1 MDIRAV
7 GQHLL
12 TDTQRLGRMIS
23 LGVKVTAVFAS
34 MHWTLVEFAR
44 PLVVTS
50 DHPVVMWP
58 NAERSRAPQP
68 TPMGAGVLEALEIRV
83 PVSPHHA
90 ILMTWRDEADDQ
102 DCRVRGTRDH
112 AANLNAFTIAHAER
126 QWFRQPGAP
135 TPTASGRLLPLS
147 TQFFGDYG
155 ADTAGRSQR
164 RAITSAKVQPM
175 MGRDLRNRDIDV
187 VTMSRKP

>member
-1 MDIRAV
+1 
-7 GQHLL
+7 
-12 TDTQRLGRMIS
+12 
-23 LGVKVTAVFAS
+23 
-34 MHWTLVEFAR
+34 
-44 PLVVTS
+44 
-50 DHPVVMWP
+50 
-58 NAERSRAPQP
+58 
-68 TPMGAGVLEALEIRV
+68 MGAGVLEALEIRV

-147 TQFFGDYG
+147 TQFLRRRSGHG
-155 ADTAGRSQR
+155 RPITTPRHNLGEGSADDGTRPA
-164 RAITSAKVQPM
+164 
-175 MGRDLRNRDIDV
+175 
-187 VTMSRKP
+187 